1 MSAGERTV
9 LFPRGQRVCA
19 LGQGTY
25 GMGRRRGKE
34 IAALRRGM
42 DLGLT
47 LIDTAEMYGTEG
59 LVGEAVRGRR
69 DEAFIVSK
77 VLPGNAS
84 YTGTKTACERSLR
97 RLGTDRIDLYL
108 LHWIGPH
115 SFAETVRALVELRQ
129 EGKILEWGISNL
141 DVADMEQILAL
152 PHGGECAADQ
162 VLYNLQDRGVEYGP
176 DPVVRPARHSR
187 HGLYA
192 AGRRLPALA
201 CRPVAHSAPPRRHVH
216 AGHAGMAHASARAH
230 RHTQGRQCGP
240 CGRER
245 PQSQSRADGG
255 RFPRNRCGLPAAGAQ
270 DTPGRLV
277 GASSPAAAAR
287 SLCPPG
293 RHKAIIPQGLRL
305 AG

>member
-25 GMGRRRGKE
+25 GMGRRRGEE

-59 LVGEAVRGRR
+59 IVGEAVRGRR

-141 DVADMEQILAL
+141 DVADLEQILAL

-162 VLYNLQDRGVEYGP
+162 VLYNLQDRGVEYDLIPWCGRRGI
-176 DPVVRPARHSR
+176 PVMAYTPLGEGCLRSHAALSRIARR
-187 HGLYA
+187 HGATSTQVMLA
-192 AGRRLPALA
+192 WLMRRPGLIAIPKAGS
-201 CRPVAHSAPPRRHVH
+201 VAHV
-216 AGHAGMAHASARAH
+216 
-230 RHTQGRQCGP
+230 
-240 CGRER
+240 EE
-245 PQSQSRADGG
+245 
-255 RFPRNRCGLPAAGAQ
+255 N
-270 DTPGRLV
+270 
-277 GASSPAAAAR
+277 AR
-287 SLCPPG
+287 SLSLALTADDFREIDAAFPPPA
-293 RHKAIIPQGLRL
+293 HKIRL
-305 AG
+305 AGW